1 MQDDIKNLLNR
12 YPNCKTLQMNENPN
26 NITNK
31 DIYKCLLDINN
42 TGGFQCPGD
51 YNIMIDFIKN
61 GGGGSNTQSYF
72 NTFKNR
78 NLVQNEITAP
88 SETPTPTS
96 NDQVI
101 NILKEP
107 ITGIINNLD
116 KDDDYYNVLLESS
129 TFLRNLLNQSACI
142 GGVYNNKLSQMTNIK
157 LSDKTISRIENII
170 NRLTGKKEGLQ
181 EGKKEGLQEG
191 LQYKDYIIISL
202 IAIIVVML
210 IFFYFKFN
218 NK

>member
-12 YPNCKTLQMNENPN
+12 YPNCKTLQMIENPN

-42 TGGFQCPGD
+42 TSGFQCPGD

-78 NLVQNEITAP
+78 NLVQNEITVP
-88 SETPTPTS
+88 TVEQPTTTSDSIMNIIMGTPVTT
-96 NDQVI
+96 
-101 NILKEP
+101 ILKYV
-107 ITGIINNLD
+107 
-116 KDDDYYNVLLESS
+116 DDDNDYNVLLESS

-142 GGVYNNKLSQMTNIK
+142 GGVYNNKLSQMTNTK
-157 LSDKTISRIENII
+157 LSDKTISRVENII

-181 EGKKEGLQEG
+181 T
-191 LQYKDYIIISL
+191 KDYIIISL
-202 IAIIVVML
+202 IAIIVAIL
-210 IFFYFKFN
+210 IFFYFKFYI